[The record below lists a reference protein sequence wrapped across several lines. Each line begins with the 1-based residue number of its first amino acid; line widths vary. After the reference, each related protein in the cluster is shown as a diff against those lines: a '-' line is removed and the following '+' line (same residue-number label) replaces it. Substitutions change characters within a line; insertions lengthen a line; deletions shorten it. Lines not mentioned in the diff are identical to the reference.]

1 MAKAGKPLLLM
12 ILDGWGLKTG
22 LPGDALALARTPNFD
37 RAWQEYPRTT
47 LGCSG
52 NMVGLP
58 EGQMGDSEVGHMNI
72 GAGRVVYQDMTR
84 ISRAI
89 DDGIFFR
96 NPEFVLALNKA
107 KQRNGKL
114 HLFGLLSDGGI
125 HSHIS
130 HLFALLRLAKL
141 HELEKVFIHCFT
153 DGRDTP
159 PRSALEYIAQLEE
172 AIASLG
178 LGEIASVGGR
188 FYGMDR
194 DKRWDRTAKAYNALV
209 TGDVPCYAGAEE
221 AVRASYAAGMND
233 EFIKPCL
240 INSGGGELWPGR
252 IENHDSVIFFNYR
265 SDRARQLSHAFC
277 DADFAFFERARV
289 LPGLHFTGM
298 TSYDDS
304 LKARVAFP
312 PAPPANTLGKVLSQN
327 GKRQLRIAE
336 TEKYAH
342 VTFFFNGG
350 VERMEAGEDRVM
362 IPSPNVTTYDLKPEM
377 SASLLTR
384 TVIDRIESGIY
395 DVIILNF
402 ANPDMLG
409 HTGNLEATAQAL
421 EAVDACLGQIEEAL
435 RQAGGQLLITADHG
449 NVERMRDENGKPVT
463 KHTTGRVPFILLN
476 DAYKGSLLREDGDLQ
491 DIAPTVLHLLNLKQ
505 PAEMTGHTLIVKGLQ
520 QYDQLSLDFS

>member
-22 LPGDALALARTPNFD
+22 LPGDAFKLARTPNFD
-37 RAWQEYPRTT
+37 RLWKEYPHTT

-58 EGQMGDSEVGHMNI
+58 AGQMGDSEVGHMNI

-89 DDGIFFR
+89 DDGIFFL
-96 NPEFVLALNKA
+96 NPEFILAINKA
-107 KQRNGKL
+107 KQRNGSL

-125 HSHIS
+125 HSHID
-130 HLFALLRLAKL
+130 HLLALLRLAAQHDFKR
-141 HELEKVFIHCFT
+141 VFVHCFT

-172 AIASLG
+172 EMAALG
-178 LGEIASVGGR
+178 LGEIASVSGR
-188 FYGMDR
+188 FYAMDR
-194 DKRWDRTAKAYNALV
+194 DKRWDRTARAYNALV
-209 TGDVPCYAGAEE
+209 MGDAPSFSDAGE
-221 AVRASYAAGMND
+221 AVRASYAAGMSD
-233 EFIKPCL
+233 EFIEPCL
-240 INSGGGELWPGR
+240 VNRGGGSWPGR
-252 IENHDSVIFFNYR
+252 ITNHDSAIFFNYR
-265 SDRARQLSHAFC
+265 SDRARQLSHAIC
-277 DADFAFFERARV
+277 DADFAYFERAGI
-289 LPGLHFTGM
+289 LPGLHFVGM

-304 LKARVAFP
+304 QKIRAAFP
-312 PAPPANTLGKVLSQN
+312 PLPPVNTLGRVLSQN

-362 IPSPNVTTYDLKPEM
+362 IPSPNVMTYDLKPEM
-377 SASLLTR
+377 SAPLLTK

-409 HTGNLEATAQAL
+409 HTGNMEAAAKAL
-421 EAVDACLGQIEEAL
+421 QVVDACLGQIESSL
-435 RQAGGQLLITADHG
+435 RQ
-449 NVERMRDENGKPVT
+449 
-463 KHTTGRVPFILLN
+463 
-476 DAYKGSLLREDGDLQ
+476 
-491 DIAPTVLHLLNLKQ
+491 
-505 PAEMTGHTLIVKGLQ
+505 
-520 QYDQLSLDFS
+520 